1 MAVSILCI
9 VSSII
14 FAFHVENFRIHSISI
29 SGITSIPESDIK
41 ELVKKVLADSYGY
54 VIPRDNILFYPK
66 EEILSVLQS
75 TFLKILSVEIK
86 RDGLR
91 GIIVS
96 IEERSPYVLW
106 CGNSVVISPKDNA
119 KCYFVD
125 SSGLVYSE
133 APVFSNDVYMHYY
146 GGAIGNGNI
155 LGAHYLPGVDFRSLD
170 QFVRTLISAGV
181 ETKHIRVYDG
191 DVDVY
196 IVGKAGAVPT
206 VLRFSITQPYT
217 KSLSAFNTFISDQ
230 ISSSTIQKYLASVE
244 YLDFRFGNKIYSKVR
259 K

>member
-54 VIPRDNILFYPK
+54 VIPRDNTIFYPK
-66 EEILSVLQS
+66 EEILSTLQNA
-75 TFLKILSVEIK
+75 FLKILSVDVR
-86 RDGLR
+86 RDGLQ
-91 GIIVS
+91 GITIS

-106 CGNSVVISPKDNA
+106 CGNKIAISPADNT

-133 APVFSNDVYMHYY
+133 APVFSSDVYMHYY
-146 GGAIGNGNI
+146 GGAVGNGVV
-155 LGAHYLPGVDFRSLD
+155 LGAQYLPTNDFRSLD
-170 QFVRTLISAGV
+170 QFVYMLISVGV
-181 ETKHIRVYDG
+181 ESKQVRVYGG
-191 DVDVY
+191 DVEVY
-196 IVGKAGAVPT
+196 LLGKGGTIPT
-206 VLRFSITQPYT
+206 VLRFTIAQSYT

-230 ISSSTIQKYLASVE
+230 TATTTLQKFLTSVE